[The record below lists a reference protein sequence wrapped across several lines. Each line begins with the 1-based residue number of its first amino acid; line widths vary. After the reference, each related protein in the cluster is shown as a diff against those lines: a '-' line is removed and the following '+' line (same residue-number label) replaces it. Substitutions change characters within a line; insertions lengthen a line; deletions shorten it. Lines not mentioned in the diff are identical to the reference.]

1 MLRLKTP
8 HSLKMEKAD
17 LLSTISGEKILTQ
30 WLCMFQV
37 VQYLLR
43 STSVADSDRSD
54 ECVLATQFI
63 MVLSPFVQ
71 TLNTITVVRL
81 KHVQVE
87 ISKYMY
93 ICIHMRMYIYI
104 HIYRCIYISHL
115 YTYIHH
121 MYHIIYTSYVSIY
134 IHIYIYIYTYILCI
148 PHLVYQ
154 EYILYLIYPDH

>member
-8 HSLKMEKAD
+8 HSLKMKKAD

-93 ICIHMRMYIYI
+93 ICIHMRVYVYIYI

-134 IHIYIYIYTYILCI
+134 IHIYIYIYTYIYYVYHILCI
-148 PHLVYQ
+148 RNIY
-154 EYILYLIYPDH
+154 YI

>member
-93 ICIHMRMYIYI
+93 ICIHMRVYVYI
-104 HIYRCIYISHL
+104 
-115 YTYIHH
+115 YTYIQ
-121 MYHIIYTSYVSIY
+121 MYLYITPVYIYTSYVSYNIY
-134 IHIYIYIYTYILCI
+134 IICIYIYTYLHIYIYTYIYYVYHILCI
-148 PHLVYQ
+148 RNIY
-154 EYILYLIYPDH
+154 YI